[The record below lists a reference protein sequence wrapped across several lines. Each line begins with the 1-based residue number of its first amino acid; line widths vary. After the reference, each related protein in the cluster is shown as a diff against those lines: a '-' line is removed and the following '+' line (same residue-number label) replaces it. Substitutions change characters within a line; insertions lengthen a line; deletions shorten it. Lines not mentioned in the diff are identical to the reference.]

1 MRNFRECFFPVSR
14 ETPHGPGPIG
24 RRHRESI
31 IRFEGIMWKI
41 PRPSWD
47 GRGASRDI
55 KKTWPESLFPLLR
68 LGPGSQAGT
77 LARTRSGLNPITL
90 DYKYR

>member
-1 MRNFRECFFPVSR
+1 MRNFRERFFPVSR

-24 RRHRESI
+24 RRHRERI
-31 IRFEGIMWKI
+31 IRFEGIMWKM

-55 KKTWPESLFPLLR
+55 KKIWPESLFPPPTPRARFSGGHPSKDAERTQPNNPR
-68 LGPGSQAGT
+68 L
-77 LARTRSGLNPITL
+77 
-90 DYKYR
+90 